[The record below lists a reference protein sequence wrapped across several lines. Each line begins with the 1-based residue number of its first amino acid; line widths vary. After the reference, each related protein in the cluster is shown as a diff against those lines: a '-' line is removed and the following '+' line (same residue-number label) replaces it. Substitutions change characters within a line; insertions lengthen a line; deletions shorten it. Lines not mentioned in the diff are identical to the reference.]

1 MNELRDANRAY
12 GEKLAEL
19 GAELPELVVL
29 DADLAACSK
38 TAPFIER
45 FPGRHYNVG
54 IQECNMVGVAAGMAA
69 CGKIP
74 FVNSFGMFTAGRA
87 YDQIRN
93 AVVYPGLNV
102 KVVGFYSGLSNG
114 EDGPTHQCVE
124 DLALMRAVPNMVVM
138 CPCDANE
145 AALMT
150 EAAAKHSGPCFIR
163 MGRGPVETVTEFEGY
178 KFEIGKGVVM
188 RPGRD
193 AAIIATGNMVATAL
207 KAAALLEAEGL
218 DVRVIDMHTIKP
230 IDRRLVL
237 EAARRGEPFVRVVCG
252 DDELAARLGREDTHR
267 FEPALVLLRRVDVPA
282 VEVPRRL
289 VFLRDELGPR
299 NRRVGRAADVKQQPL
314 LSQRTPALLYVP
326 FRRSPALPRFP
337 APPRT
342 LRPRARLRAAS
353 PRFPPAPR
361 ARGAAESSRRR

>member
-138 CPCDANE
+138 CP
-145 AALMT
+145 
-150 EAAAKHSGPCFIR
+150 R
-163 MGRGPVETVTEFEGY
+163 GRAHD
-178 KFEIGKGVVM
+178 
-188 RPGRD
+188 RGRRK
-193 AAIIATGNMVATAL
+193 TQR
-207 KAAALLEAEGL
+207 ALL
-218 DVRVIDMHTIKP
+218 HP
-230 IDRRLVL
+230 
-237 EAARRGEPFVRVVCG
+237 
-252 DDELAARLGREDTHR
+252 H
-267 FEPALVLLRRVDVPA
+267 
-282 VEVPRRL
+282 
-289 VFLRDELGPR
+289 GPR
-299 NRRVGRAADVKQQPL
+299 PSGDGDGV
-314 LSQRTPALLYVP
+314 
-326 FRRSPALPRFP
+326 
-337 APPRT
+337 
-342 LRPRARLRAAS
+342 
-353 PRFPPAPR
+353 
-361 ARGAAESSRRR
+361 RGLQV

>member
-1 MNELRDANRAY
+1 MNKLRDANRAY

-45 FPGRHYNVG
+45 SPGRHYNVG

-124 DLALMRAVPNMVVM
+124 DLAALFATISPVLSNFFIQFLTCFTVNPVSFESVVTVVKI
-138 CPCDANE
+138 CPFSI
-145 AALMT
+145 L
-150 EAAAKHSGPCFIR
+150 F
-163 MGRGPVETVTEFEGY
+163 
-178 KFEIGKGVVM
+178 
-188 RPGRD
+188 
-193 AAIIATGNMVATAL
+193 
-207 KAAALLEAEGL
+207 
-218 DVRVIDMHTIKP
+218 
-230 IDRRLVL
+230 
-237 EAARRGEPFVRVVCG
+237 
-252 DDELAARLGREDTHR
+252 
-267 FEPALVLLRRVDVPA
+267 
-282 VEVPRRL
+282 PRH
-289 VFLRDELGPR
+289 F
-299 NRRVGRAADVKQQPL
+299 
-314 LSQRTPALLYVP
+314 
-326 FRRSPALPRFP
+326 F
-337 APPRT
+337 
-342 LRPRARLRAAS
+342 
-353 PRFPPAPR
+353 
-361 ARGAAESSRRR
+361 SS

>member
-1 MNELRDANRAY
+1 MNKLRDANRAY

-124 DLALMRAVPNMVVM
+124 DLALMRAVPNRVVM

-230 IDRRLVL
+230 IDRQLVL
-237 EAARRGEPFVRVVCG
+237 ETARETGAIVTSEEHNVLGGLGGAVAEVVGE
-252 DDELAARLGREDTHR
+252 E
-267 FEPALVLLRRVDVPA
+267 
-282 VEVPRRL
+282 
-289 VFLRDELGPR
+289 
-299 NRRVGRAADVKQQPL
+299 
-314 LSQRTPALLYVP
+314 
-326 FRRSPALPRFP
+326 
-337 APPRT
+337 
-342 LRPRARLRAAS
+342 
-353 PRFPPAPR
+353 
-361 ARGAAESSRRR
+361 

>member
-230 IDRRLVL
+230 LDE
-237 EAARRGEPFVRVVCG
+237 EAVQGCIADIGKIVTVEDHNKINGLGSAVCECVAEAGRGIV
-252 DDELAARLGREDTHR
+252 
-267 FEPALVLLRRVDVPA
+267 RRVAIQDKFGESAPYERLLA
-282 VEVPRRL
+282 KNGITVENIV
-289 VFLRDELGPR
+289 
-299 NRRVGRAADVKQQPL
+299 AQAKAIQ
-314 LSQRTPALLYVP
+314 
-326 FRRSPALPRFP
+326 
-337 APPRT
+337 
-342 LRPRARLRAAS
+342 
-353 PRFPPAPR
+353 
-361 ARGAAESSRRR
+361 